1 MLATREEDDELQRS
15 TKKVKENNRDRV
27 SLEQHCPRLGGEGF
41 SYKEKLIGDILG
53 AFEQAFNFENVM
65 ETEAESDIEDEEV
78 LLPGEVVVKLSG
90 DKKAK
95 IRAA

>member
-27 SLEQHCPRLGGEGF
+27 FLEQHSPRLRGEGF

-53 AFEQAFNFENVM
+53 AFEQAFNFKNVM